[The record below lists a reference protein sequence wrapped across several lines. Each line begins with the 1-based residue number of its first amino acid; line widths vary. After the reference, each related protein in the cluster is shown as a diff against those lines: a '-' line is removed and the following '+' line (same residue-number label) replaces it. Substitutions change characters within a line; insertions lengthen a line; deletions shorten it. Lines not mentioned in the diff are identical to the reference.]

1 MNILMLLTPKNDVAF
16 IKDSFSIRQALEK
29 MEYHRYSS
37 VPIINDAGKYVGTI
51 TEGDL
56 LWGIKNKFELTGWDE
71 LEHYNVME
79 IKRHSDNKPIR
90 IDQNVEDLYDTAM
103 TQNFVPVI
111 DDSDIFIGIVT
122 RRKIMK
128 HVRDNMKN
136 EKEGGE

>member
-37 VPIINDAGKYVGTI
+37 VPIINEAGKYVGTI

-56 LWGIKNKFELTGWDE
+56 LWGIKNKFELTDWDE
-71 LEHYNVME
+71 LEHHNVME

-90 IDQNVEDLYDTAM
+90 IDQNVDDLYDTAM

-128 HVRDNMKN
+128 QVRDNMKN
-136 EKEGGE
+136 TKEGRE

>member
-37 VPIINDAGKYVGTI
+37 VPIINEAGKYVGTI

-56 LWGIKNKFELTGWDE
+56 LWGIKNKFELTNWDE
-71 LEHYNVME
+71 LEHHNVME

-128 HVRDNMKN
+128 HVRDNMLN
-136 EKEGGE
+136 TREAGE

>member
-37 VPIINDAGKYVGTI
+37 VPIINEAGKYVGTI

-56 LWGIKNKFELTGWDE
+56 LWGIKNKFELTSWDE
-71 LEHYNVME
+71 LEHHNVME

-128 HVRDNMKN
+128 HVRDNMLN
-136 EKEGGE
+136 TREGRE